1 MARQLEV
8 CVDDVAGLKTA
19 VGAGADRIEL
29 CSALVLGGLTPSPG
43 LMAIAA
49 ESPVPVFAMV
59 RPRPGHFIYGSDDL
73 RQMVADIEAIRAFGL
88 SGIVVGANTEDGT
101 LDRSMLSQLVEAAD
115 GLPAVLHRAIDL
127 TPDPIEAVDMAVEL
141 GFCRV
146 LTSGGKP
153 TAIEGRHRIAA
164 MQARAAGRIDILPGS
179 GLTPEN
185 LYLLLEAVPDGDVHA
200 SCSVAWVEPEN
211 RASARGFEVE
221 GRRQTDAALVIAMK
235 AQLARSP
242 A

>member
-1 MARQLEV
+1 MRRRLEV
-8 CVDDVAGLKTA
+8 CVDDAAGLKAA
-19 VGAGADRIEL
+19 VSAGADRIEL

-49 ESPVPVFAMV
+49 EAPVPVFAMV
-59 RPRPGHFIYGSDDL
+59 RSRPGNFIYGGDDL

-88 SGIVVGANTEDGT
+88 AGIVVGANTEDGT
-101 LDRSMLSQLVEAAD
+101 LDRFTLSRLIEAAD

-127 TPDPIEAVDMAVEL
+127 TPDPVEAVDVAVEL
-141 GFCRV
+141 GFCRI

-153 TAIEGRHRIAA
+153 TAIEGRHTIAA
-164 MQARAAGRIDILPGS
+164 MQARAAGRIEILPGS

-185 LYLLLEAVPDGDVHA
+185 VYLLLESVPQADVHA
-200 SCSVAWVEPEN
+200 SCSIARAELAT
-211 RASARGFEVE
+211 RASVQGFDVP
-221 GRRQTDAALVIAMK
+221 GRRQTEADRVRAMK

-242 A
+242 C